1 MDIKIRRP
9 KESFLQTTQ
18 KVSKYLERLI
28 VDIIRSAMDS
38 SPFSFVLEQGD
49 LLLDWSTT
57 HNIRS

>member
-1 MDIKIRRP
+1 MDI